1 MRSSLFVLSFVVGCL
16 PPSKTDT
23 PSEPVMPVT
32 NEVAF
37 GGMPMGGADVNLSF
51 AGVPADD
58 MPDSAGESADVE
70 RPMSGGSP
78 MSAPMSEASDDTC
91 YACGDGP
98 GEVLRCGED
107 DGTRFIMSDRV
118 CAVAD
123 SIRPCIEPEM
133 CCPDDARFEDG
144 ECRCNGDSEASPCR
158 IRSPRLICH
167 V

>member
-58 MPDSAGESADVE
+58 VPDSAGE
-70 RPMSGGSP
+70 
-78 MSAPMSEASDDTC
+78 
-91 YACGDGP
+91 
-98 GEVLRCGED
+98 
-107 DGTRFIMSDRV
+107 
-118 CAVAD
+118 
-123 SIRPCIEPEM
+123 
-133 CCPDDARFEDG
+133 
-144 ECRCNGDSEASPCR
+144 
-158 IRSPRLICH
+158 
-167 V
+167 